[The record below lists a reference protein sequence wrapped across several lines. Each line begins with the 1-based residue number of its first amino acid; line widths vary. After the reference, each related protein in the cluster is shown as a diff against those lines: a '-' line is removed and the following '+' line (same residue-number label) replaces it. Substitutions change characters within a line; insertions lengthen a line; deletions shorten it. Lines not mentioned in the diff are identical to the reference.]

1 MWNVL
6 IVDRVAE
13 KFVEGLISRGFN
25 VNYRPGLEKGDLLEL
40 INKYDILV
48 FRGRLRIDRDV
59 IAAGERLKVLARYGI
74 GLDNVDVEYAVR
86 RGIAV
91 VNAPNASCISV
102 AELTIGFM
110 IMVFRNL
117 YEYINLVKL
126 GRWPKGVFT
135 GSELYGKRVGIVGF
149 GRIGSRV
156 ARYVNAFKMD
166 ILVYDVRDVS
176 REVEELGGRQ
186 VSFEELLKQS
196 DVITLHV
203 PLTPLT
209 YHMID
214 DYELS
219 LVRDGAVIINTS
231 RGEVI
236 NTRALIRHLDRLG
249 GVALDVLE
257 QEPPRDELYQR
268 LIAHPKVI
276 VTPHIGAETRES
288 MDRIADELL
297 NNILDA
303 VKWL

>member
-1 MWNVL
+1 MQSVL
-6 IVDRVAE
+6 IIDRVSE
-13 KFVEGLISRGFN
+13 KFLEGLASKGFN
-25 VNYRPGLEKGDLLEL
+25 IDYRPGLDKKEVLEV
-40 INKYDILV
+40 IGNYNILV
-48 FRGRLRIDRDV
+48 FRGRLKIDRE
-59 IAAGERLKVLARYGI
+59 IITAGEKLKVLARYGI
-74 GLDNVDVEYAVR
+74 GLDNVDVDYAVK

-91 VNAPNASCISV
+91 VNAPNASCVSV
-102 AELTIGFM
+102 AELTIGFI
-110 IMVFRNL
+110 IMLFRNL

-126 GRWPKGVFT
+126 GKWPKGMFI
-135 GSELYGKRVGIVGF
+135 GSELYGKKIGVIGF

-156 ARYVNAFKMD
+156 ARYAKAFKMD
-166 ILVYDVRDVS
+166 VLVYDLRDVS
-176 REVEELGGRQ
+176 RDVEEIGGRQ
-186 VSFEELLKQS
+186 IDLYELLKQS

-214 DYELS
+214 DDELS
-219 LVRDGAVIINTS
+219 LIRDGAILINTS

-236 NTRALIRHLDRLG
+236 NTRALIRHIDRLG

-257 QEPPRDELYQR
+257 QEPPRDELFRR
-268 LIAHPKVI
+268 LIEHPKVI

-288 MDRIADELL
+288 MDRIAEELL